1 MDQSLALIRFV
12 MQATNHGHL
21 GRAVDDVYIN
31 TLESGI
37 LIRQSRN
44 PLAVPAIRIATKE
57 TKDEHTVSNMI
68 EDLMLCIINTKQNA
82 L

>member
-1 MDQSLALIRFV
+1 

-21 GRAVDDVYIN
+21 GRAADDVYIN

-44 PLAVPAIRIATKE
+44 PLAVPAIRIAIKK
-57 TKDEHTVSNMI
+57 TKDAHTVSSMT
-68 EDLMLCIINTKQNA
+68 EGLMLCIINTKQNT
-82 L
+82 